1 MKIKLMPM
9 LAGAI
14 ALGVVATPFAVKAQ
28 AHHSGQ
34 PLLAQAQRQEH
45 QGKWA
50 KLNLTNA
57 QKEQMRQIR
66 KDTHDQ
72 IQAILTQDQ
81 LDKLKTL
88 MQNRRGQNHQGQ
100 NHQGQNRQGQNRQ
113 ARHNIMAELNLTDE
127 QKATIK
133 QIMEQQKTRMQQVLT
148 AEQQQQLQQMRQNWQ
163 QQRQQRQQGN
173 Q

>member
-50 KLNLTNA
+50 KLNLTDA
-57 QKEQMRQIR
+57 QKEQMRQIK

-72 IQAILTQDQ
+72 IQAILSQEQ
-81 LDKLKTL
+81 QDKLKTL
-88 MQNRRGQNHQGQ
+88 MQNRRGQHQQGQ
-100 NHQGQNRQGQNRQ
+100 HQQGQNRQ
-113 ARHNIMAELNLTDE
+113 ARRNVMAELNLTDD
-127 QKATIK
+127 QKAKIK
-133 QIMEQQKTRMQQVLT
+133 QIMEQQKARMQAVLT
-148 AEQQQQLQQMRQNWQ
+148 TEQQQQMQQMRQNWQ

>member
-50 KLNLTNA
+50 KLNLSDA
-57 QKEQMRQIR
+57 QKEQMRQIK

-72 IQAILTQDQ
+72 IQAILTQEQ
-81 LDKLKTL
+81 QDKLKTL
-88 MQNRRGQNHQGQ
+88 RQNRR
-100 NHQGQNRQGQNRQ
+100 GQNRQGQNQQGQNRQ
-113 ARHNIMAELNLTDE
+113 ARRNVMAELNLTDD
-127 QKATIK
+127 QKAKIK
-133 QIMEQQKTRMQQVLT
+133 QIMEQQKARMQAVLT

>member
-50 KLNLTNA
+50 KLNLTDA

-66 KDTHDQ
+66 KDTHNQ

-88 MQNRRGQNHQGQ
+88 MQNRRGQNRQGQ
-100 NHQGQNRQGQNRQ
+100 NQQGQNRQ
-113 ARHNIMAELNLTDE
+113 ARRNVMAELNLTDD
-127 QKATIK
+127 QKAKIK

-148 AEQQQQLQQMRQNWQ
+148 TEQQQQLQQMRQNWQ
-163 QQRQQRQQGN
+163 QHRQQGQQGN
-173 Q
+173 QQGNQ

>member
-50 KLNLTNA
+50 KLNLTDA
-57 QKEQMRQIR
+57 QKEQMRQIK
-66 KDTHDQ
+66 KDTHNQ
-72 IQAILTQDQ
+72 IQSILTQEQ
-81 LDKLKTL
+81 QDKLKTL
-88 MQNRRGQNHQGQ
+88 MQNRRGQNRQGQ
-100 NHQGQNRQGQNRQ
+100 NQQGQNRQ
-113 ARHNIMAELNLTDE
+113 ARRNVMAELNLTDD
-127 QKATIK
+127 QKAKIK
-133 QIMEQQKTRMQQVLT
+133 QIMEQQKARMQAVLT